1 MSTLSD
7 GLHQGSDRE
16 ARPGWRVCCH
26 CGCRPSSV
34 HQCGFLTEERIV
46 VKLHNVNR
54 RRARMAFASIWRNA
68 FC

>member
-1 MSTLSD
+1 
-7 GLHQGSDRE
+7 
-16 ARPGWRVCCH
+16 
-26 CGCRPSSV
+26 
-34 HQCGFLTEERIV
+34 V